1 MKLNISI
8 IAAGVF
14 FIFGGNAWADSGT
27 IESVTSLTGDFIT
40 MEHLDGTVTIG
51 NQKGTSTVIKSSG
64 GPFVEGHSTNYH
76 CLAYIRKT
84 SAGFGLES
92 SCTATYASGEMTFMR
107 ASRKIGD
114 IEAGGGGEGVTMFVG
129 GTGQFEGITGRC
141 TYKIDYLA
149 DNEMVSKA
157 KCNWQRP

>member
-1 MKLNISI
+1 MKISKI
-8 IAAGVF
+8 TIAAGVF
-14 FIFGGNAWADSGT
+14 LFFGANAWADSGT
-27 IESVTSLTGDFIT
+27 IESVTSLTGNFTT

-64 GPFVEGHSTNYH
+64 GPFVEGQSNNFQ

-92 SCTATYASGEMTFMR
+92 SCTTTYASGEKTFMR

-114 IEAGGGGEGVTMFVG
+114 IEAGGGGEGVSTFVG
-129 GTGQFEGITGRC
+129 GTGRFEGITGRC
-141 TYKIDYLA
+141 TYKIDYLS

>member
-1 MKLNISI
+1 MKLSKIT

-14 FIFGGNAWADSGT
+14 LIFGANAWADSGT
-27 IESVTSLTGDFIT
+27 FEAVTSLTGDWTT

-51 NQKGTSTVIKSSG
+51 RQSGTSTITKSSG
-64 GPFVEGHSTNYH
+64 GPFVEGRSAVFE
-76 CLAYIRKT
+76 CLVYIRKT

-92 SCTATYASGEMTFMR
+92 SCTGTNASGEKTFSR

-141 TYKIDYLA
+141 AYKVDYLA
-149 DNEMVSKA
+149 NNELVSKS
-157 KCNWQRP
+157 KCNWRRP